1 MGKQRYFWSVQNGN
15 LALMLLVTPD
25 EYASLRE
32 WFFSSSG
39 LAIFRDHFRV
49 NEEKADYLELVSQK
63 KLIESEVVAIQ
74 SFLEEHHFI
83 DAASNDDL
91 DRFYAT
97 EAGRKILDS
106 SCYPETINE
115 FLGNEKRQLEAL
127 LTAARAEGFERVIEA
142 GCGATMPLRDLVI
155 QAGFKKYVGVD
166 LNRPAVDSAKLKL
179 ASEAEG
185 AFLSEIH
192 CASILH
198 LPWLNR
204 TFSSSERGKTLV
216 VLPFNL
222 IGNLGGVVNTFRI
235 LSYAG
240 FARVYVSCYALSE
253 GLREARRRYYQG
265 CGCQDLRDE
274 AFEGV
279 GEVFTSRE
287 GLKTFAYAPEILTE
301 IARVFGFDVQ
311 MGQVG
316 DSLMFN
322 CRLLGGKENRHS
334 ARGSIDERNISE
346 PSFSF
351 SPHGFWCRVESR
363 LSLPLVPPVHY
374 PFATGDSP
382 RSSYSPGRRSA
393 RDLDASVVES
403 SPRRF
408 HQPDCAPRCR
418 SSGN

>member
-25 EYASLRE
+25 EHASVRE
-32 WFFSSSG
+32 WVFSSSAP
-39 LAIFRDHFRV
+39 AIFRDHFRV
-49 NEEKADYLELVSQK
+49 AEGKTEYLELVSQK
-63 KLIESEVVAIQ
+63 KLIESEVVTIQ
-74 SFLEEHHFI
+74 SFLEEHQYI

-97 EAGRKILDS
+97 EAGRRILDS
-106 SCYPETINE
+106 SCYPEAINE

-127 LTAARAEGFERVIEA
+127 LTAARSEGFERVIEA

-155 QAGFKKYVGVD
+155 QSGFKKYVGVD

-179 ASEAEG
+179 ASEPEG
-185 AFLSEIH
+185 AFPSEIH

-204 TFSSSERGKTLV
+204 TFPSGERGKTLV

-222 IGNLGGVVNTFRI
+222 IGNLGGVVNTFRV

-240 FARVYVSCYALSE
+240 FERVYVSCYALSE
-253 GLREARRRYYQG
+253 GFREARRQYYQG

-274 AFEGV
+274 AIEGV

-311 MGQVG
+311 IGQVG
-316 DSLMFN
+316 DSLMFS
-322 CRLLGGKENRHS
+322 CRLLDGKENRHS
-334 ARGSIDERNISE
+334 ARGSVDERNVSE
-346 PSFSF
+346 PLFGL
-351 SPHGFWCRVESR
+351 SPHGFWYRVESR

-393 RDLDASVVES
+393 RDLDASIVES
-403 SPRRF
+403 SPRKL